1 MLFDRAIIFLTL
13 FLQVSDRDQLFLQNS
28 GLLLEV
34 VICLFELS
42 LTLGLGLLNLTDKFE
57 KLARDFVIYTDQPSI
72 FAVL

>member
-72 FAVL
+72 LAVL